1 MMLTA
6 SPFIRRLRDLTSIL
20 EVVHDTSLSSA
31 RGVERSDISDT
42 TVEDF
47 HQLHEKLVACG
58 SSYLHANAET
68 RVELYG
74 ALDPRA
80 YSQLMTSWDDA
91 PTVVRK
97 VVPALLAILGLRR
110 VTGQT
115 VRASGKDEAMI
126 YATAY
131 GIKVEEEDTN
141 RVEAGVH
148 ATPLDPLPGMKPL
161 ENPDTKMHENI
172 DKRRRLQTA
181 TNNSTLDKMYKEHAG
196 DIAAFAFYY
205 NATYDGWTPM
215 PLDRIS

>member
-31 RGVERSDISDT
+31 RGVERLDISDT

-58 SSYLHANAET
+58 SSYLHADAET

-115 VRASGKDEAMI
+115 VRASGKDVIIASTMI

-172 DKRRRLQTA
+172 DKRRRL
-181 TNNSTLDKMYKEHAG
+181 
-196 DIAAFAFYY
+196 
-205 NATYDGWTPM
+205 
-215 PLDRIS
+215 

>member
-1 MMLTA
+1 
-6 SPFIRRLRDLTSIL
+6 
-20 EVVHDTSLSSA
+20 
-31 RGVERSDISDT
+31 
-42 TVEDF
+42 
-47 HQLHEKLVACG
+47 
-58 SSYLHANAET
+58 
-68 RVELYG
+68 
-74 ALDPRA
+74 
-80 YSQLMTSWDDA
+80 
-91 PTVVRK
+91 
-97 VVPALLAILGLRR
+97 
-110 VTGQT
+110 
-115 VRASGKDEAMI
+115 MI

-181 TNNSTLDKMYKEHAG
+181 TNNSTLDKMYTFRVRANVKEVQTYEPDYHANVYRYKEHVG

-205 NATYDGWTPM
+205 NATYNGWTPM